1 MDEVKDILKSVWTD
15 LKKKQKETDFE
26 TVAKTWKKI
35 VGPRTFAHTKIVYLT
50 KELIR
55 VNVDNSSSL
64 YDLSLRKEGIRRALK
79 KTLKIEDVRFKL
91 GDIR

>member
-1 MDEVKDILKSVWTD
+1 MEGVKDILKSVLSD
-15 LKKKQKETDFE
+15 LQKKQKETDFG
-26 TVAKTWKKI
+26 TVVKAWKKI
-35 VGPRTFAHTKIVYLT
+35 VGPQAFPHTKIVYLT

-64 YDLSLRKEGIRRALK
+64 YDLSLKKEGIRRALK

-91 GDIR
+91 GDI